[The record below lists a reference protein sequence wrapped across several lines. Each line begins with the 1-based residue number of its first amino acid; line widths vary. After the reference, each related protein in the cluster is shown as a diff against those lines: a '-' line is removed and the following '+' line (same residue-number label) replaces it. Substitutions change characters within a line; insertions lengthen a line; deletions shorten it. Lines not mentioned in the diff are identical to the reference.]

1 MRHPTDGTLR
11 RLVDEPS
18 GVADS
23 DRVHVADCPVCLSG
37 LAAARDDAAVA
48 GALLDAQLSVD
59 VDAAW
64 QRLERTVTADQPPV
78 AVTRTRRWRTVL
90 RSPVVAVV
98 GVLTLLA
105 GAGIAAAGDWLPIF
119 RAEQVAPVTA
129 PAADLVKLPE
139 LEALGELE
147 VLQQIDVRR
156 VTDAAAAR
164 RATGLPTPKLS
175 ALPRGVTGEPSYH
188 VARKVSAVLT
198 FSVKKTAETVGG
210 QLPPP
215 PPGLDG
221 NRFRLTGGPGL
232 AAAWS
237 ANRPF
242 PALVV
247 ARAIAPTVESSGVPF
262 AAARDYL
269 LSLPGLPENVAA
281 QLRGF
286 SGDGTTL
293 PLFTAMEKTTSSPAD
308 VNGRPAT
315 LLITRD
321 RTMAAVIW
329 TEGGTV
335 TAVAGTMSGDEVL
348 SVARDLRWDR

>member
-18 GVADS
+18 GVADT
-23 DRVHVADCPVCLSG
+23 DREHVADCPACLSA
-37 LAAARDDAAVA
+37 LAAARDDADAA
-48 GALLDAQLSVD
+48 GAVLDVQLAVD
-59 VDAAW
+59 VDDGW
-64 QRLERTVTADQPPV
+64 HRLVRTVADGERP
-78 AVTRTRRWRTVL
+78 AAIARTRRWRTAL

-98 GVLTLLA
+98 GVVTLLA

-119 RAEQVAPVTA
+119 HAEQVAPVTA

-139 LEALGELE
+139 LEALGDLE
-147 VLQQIDVRR
+147 VIQKVDIRR
-156 VTDAAAAR
+156 VADAAAAR
-164 RATGLPTPKLS
+164 KDTGLPTPRLA
-175 ALPRGVTGEPSYH
+175 ALPQGVTGEPSYL
-188 VARKVSAVLT
+188 VARQVRAVLT
-198 FSVKKTAETVGG
+198 FSAKKTAETVGR

-221 NRFRLTGGPGL
+221 NRFRLTGGPGF

-262 AAARDYL
+262 ATARDYL
-269 LSLPGLPENVAA
+269 LALPGLPENVAA

-293 PLFTAMEKTTSSPAD
+293 PLFTSMEKATSSATD

-321 RTMAAVIW
+321 GTMAAVIW

-335 TAVAGTMSGDEVL
+335 AAVAGTLSGDEVL
-348 SVARDLRWDR
+348 SVARDLRWER